1 MNKNTDFIFRNMK
14 RKRFK
19 HTMRRILQ
27 HAASWLLLFTVA
39 TACTQ
44 DELPEET
51 PEESGKVTLMLQM
64 EDIHKPTTRT
74 WVSSTAHDEI
84 RNVAIIGCRTDAD
97 GVERIK
103 FVSHGY
109 KPQHIEQNNTQVIVR
124 MHLPAGGYTR
134 LVVVTNAVE
143 KFPTTLVGH
152 AYNDLK
158 QITYDGLNSEGKYT
172 LPHVPMYGELN
183 SPVKFLQGEA
193 KTIPGNIKLVRMVT
207 IVNVRNL
214 SKSTFK
220 LERVY
225 IKNIRENTLIYY
237 DKDRFNSQQP
247 TLPSAP
253 RIGHASYDVPA
264 ADEAVDGMY
273 IYEQPAASFAT
284 GKGFNDIRIIAEG
297 TLKSNGQKR
306 FYPIDFVNHDGTAFA
321 PVLRNH
327 VYTFELRNITDDG
340 YYNVWDAWIAKEIL
354 TNRVTPQNNSAI
366 NLYNKYYRNVV
377 FNDHNMMASHLN
389 SLQIRGGNRTV
400 HLWVYTDFPGGWYA
414 YNGADWFTISR
425 DYGNVNDEAQLFITC
440 TPTSTYRQADLI
452 LYAGQLKMWVP
463 IQQWP

>member
-1 MNKNTDFIFRNMK
+1 MNKNTDFIFRSMK

-51 PEESGKVTLMLQM
+51 PEESSKVTLMLQM
-64 EDIHKPTTRT
+64 EDIRKPTTRT
-74 WVSSTAHDEI
+74 WVGQTNHDYVD
-84 RNVAIIGCRTDAD
+84 NVAIIGCKMEN

-109 KPQHIEQNNTQVIVR
+109 KPQHIQQSPSTPSAIVR
-124 MHLPAGGYTR
+124 MHLPAGFYTR
-134 LVVVTNAVE
+134 LVVVANAVE
-143 KFPTTLVGH
+143 KFPQSLVGQPYS
-152 AYNDLK
+152 ALK
-158 QITYDGLNSEGKYT
+158 QITYDGLNGEGKFM
-172 LPHVPMYGELN
+172 LPRVPMYGEWNFGAQL
-183 SPVKFLQGEA
+183 SQGKAE
-193 KTIPGNIKLVRMVT
+193 TIGNITLARIT
-207 IVNVRNL
+207 AIVNVRNL
-214 SKSTFK
+214 SKNTFK
-220 LERVY
+220 LERVR
-225 IKNIRENTLIYY
+225 IASRRSNALIYY
-237 DKDRFNSQQP
+237 NSSNFRRYQP
-247 TLPSAP
+247 TLPAVGP
-253 RIGHASYDVPA
+253 TGDVVYDVPA
-264 ADEAVDGMY
+264 TDEQVEGMY

-284 GKGFNDIRIIAEG
+284 GKGFNGIRIIAEG

-340 YYNVWDAWIAKEIL
+340 YLNAWEAWIAKEIL
-354 TNRVTPQNNSAI
+354 TNRATPTNHSAI

-377 FNDHNMMASHLN
+377 FNDHNFIATNLH
-389 SLQIRGGNRTV
+389 SLQIRGGNRTA
-400 HLWVYTDFPGGWYA
+400 HLWLYTDFPGGWHAYA
-414 YNGADWFTISR
+414 GVDWIAISQ
-425 DYGNVNDEAQLFITC
+425 DYGNVNAETQLTITC
-440 TPTSTYRQADLI
+440 TPTSTYRESSLAI
-452 LYAGQLKMWVP
+452 YAGQVKMWVT